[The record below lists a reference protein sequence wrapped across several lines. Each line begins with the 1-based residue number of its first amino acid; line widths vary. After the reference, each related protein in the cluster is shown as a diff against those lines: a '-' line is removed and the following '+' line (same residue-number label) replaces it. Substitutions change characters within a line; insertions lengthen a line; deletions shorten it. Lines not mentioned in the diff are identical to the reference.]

1 MVHTNAMVHEPMQVF
16 TNRAVEPEP
25 ADLGLDRSLLLLGED
40 IDTHETLGSFG
51 GVSLGEIHN
60 VDGGSAGVDERLDG
74 FQKAGFAVRKPQRH
88 GAFGGLNQRC
98 WATGEIFESRL
109 ESRGITKRG

>member
-25 ADLGLDRSLLLLGED
+25 TDLGLDCGLLFLGED

-51 GVSLGEIHN
+51 GVSLGEIHD
-60 VDGGSAGVDERLDG
+60 VDGSPAGVDERLDG
-74 FQKAGFAVRKPQRH
+74 FQKAGFAVRKPERH
-88 GAFGGLNQRC
+88 GALGGLDQRRG
-98 WATGEIFESRL
+98 AASEFFEPGL
-109 ESRGITKRG
+109 ESSRVAKRG